1 MSSVGIIPNP
11 ASGKDIR
18 RLVALGS
25 VFGNQEKVNIIRR
38 VLVGLDHSGVDQIYI
53 MPDVFGIGWQAVDG
67 LGHTN
72 KHIAAKTTILEMH
85 LDNDAMDSMRAA
97 GMMAELGVTAI
108 VTLGGD
114 GTNRVVAKGCGDVPL
129 VALSTGTNNVVP
141 YMIEGTIAG
150 IAAGFVSQHPEAVSQ
165 VAFQSKLL
173 EVYKNGEYVDLALVD
188 VAVVAGTSVGAR
200 AVWDADTLRQVIVTR
215 GSPDSTG
222 MSSLVGFFR
231 PISPR
236 DPIGLSLRIDRNSVT
251 RVSAPLAPGVI
262 VTVGLGDVRSLAIGD
277 SVAVAAGPNILALDG
292 EREVPLGPK
301 DRAEVRLTA
310 DGPWLVDVRQAMEYA
325 VKSGA
330 FRRNGSD
337 GHPEL

>member
-1 MSSVGIIPNP
+1 MSIVGIIPNP

-38 VLVGLDHSGVDQIYI
+38 VLVGLDHTGVERIYI

-67 LGHTN
+67 LGHAN

-85 LDNDAMDSMRAA
+85 TDNDAADSMRAA
-97 GMMAELGVTAI
+97 AMMADLGATAI

-114 GTNRVVAKGCGDVPL
+114 GTNRVVAKGCRDVPL

-150 IAAGFVSQHPEAVSQ
+150 LAAGFVSQHPEDIGEM
-165 VAFQSKLL
+165 AFRSKRL
-173 EVYKNGEYVDLALVD
+173 EIYKNGAYVDLALVD

-200 AVWDADTLRQVIVTR
+200 AVWDPDVLRQVIVTR
-215 GSPDSTG
+215 GAPDSTG
-222 MSSLVGFFR
+222 MSALVGFFH

-236 DPIGLSLRIDRNSVT
+236 EPVGLSLQIDPESANKVT
-251 RVSAPLAPGVI
+251 APLAPGVI
-262 VTVGLGDVRSLAIGD
+262 VTVGLGPMATLAIGD
-277 SVAVAAGPNILALDG
+277 SVTVHSGPHILALDG

-301 DRAEVRLTA
+301 DYAEVRLTA
-310 DGPWLVDVRQAMEYA
+310 DGPWLVDVRKAMQFA

-330 FRRNGSD
+330 FQHD
-337 GHPEL
+337 GGADFPNL

>member
-38 VLVGLDHSGVDQIYI
+38 VLVGLDHAGVERVYI

-67 LGHTN
+67 LGHAN
-72 KHIAAKTTILEMH
+72 KHIAAKTTILDMH
-85 LDNDAMDSMRAA
+85 LDNDAADSMRAA
-97 GMMAELGVTAI
+97 QMMAELGATSI

-150 IAAGFVSQHPEAVSQ
+150 IAAGFVSRNPAAVDQ
-165 VAFQSKLL
+165 MAFRSKRL
-173 EVYKNGEYVDLALVD
+173 EIFKNGEYVDLALVD
-188 VAVVAGTSVGAR
+188 VAVVAGTTVGAR
-200 AVWDADTLRQVIVTR
+200 AVWDPDTLRQIIVTR
-215 GSPDSTG
+215 GSPASTG
-222 MSSLVGFFR
+222 MSALVGFFR

-236 DPIGLSLRIDRNSVT
+236 DPVGLALRIDPNSKTKVT
-251 RVSAPLAPGVI
+251 APLAPGVI
-262 VTVGLGDVRSLAIGD
+262 VTVGVGEVRSLSIGD
-277 SVAVAAGPNILALDG
+277 IVTVEPGRNILALDG
-292 EREVPLGPK
+292 EREVPLGPA

-310 DGPWLVDVRQAMEYA
+310 DGPWLVDVRQAMEFA
-325 VKSGA
+325 VQSGA
-330 FRRNGSD
+330 FRRNGA
-337 GHPEL
+337 G